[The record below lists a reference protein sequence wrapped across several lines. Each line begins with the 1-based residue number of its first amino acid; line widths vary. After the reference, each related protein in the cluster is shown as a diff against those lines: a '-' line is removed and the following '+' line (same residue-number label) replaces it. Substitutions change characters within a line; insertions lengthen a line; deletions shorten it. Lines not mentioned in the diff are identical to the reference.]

1 MIEIA
6 RLTKRFSGTIAV
18 DCLTLHVAAGEAVAL
33 HGANGA
39 GKSTIIRC
47 VLGLLHYEG
56 RILIGGHDARTQGK
70 QARRL
75 VGYVPQ
81 ELGFNDDLRVS
92 EAVRLF
98 AILRG
103 ERRVDVEATLGSV
116 GLTGHERKCIRHLSG
131 GMKQRLA
138 VALALL
144 GDPPALV
151 LDEVTASLDA
161 EGRAEFRD
169 LLGRLNSDGKT
180 LLFASHREEE
190 VEALATRIVSL
201 KDGQVVLESRTRSS
215 EATPCL

>member
-1 MIEIA
+1 
-6 RLTKRFSGTIAV
+6 
-18 DCLTLHVAAGEAVAL
+18 
-33 HGANGA
+33 
-39 GKSTIIRC
+39 
-47 VLGLLHYEG
+47 
-56 RILIGGHDARTQGK
+56 
-70 QARRL
+70 
-75 VGYVPQ
+75 
-81 ELGFNDDLRVS
+81 
-92 EAVRLF
+92 
-98 AILRG
+98 
-103 ERRVDVEATLGSV
+103 
-116 GLTGHERKCIRHLSG
+116 
-131 GMKQRLA
+131 MKQRLA